1 MDPNILLAMLLF
13 SETKDIEDAKGIANV
28 VINRMKRPKRFGST
42 LEEVIYKPS
51 QFSGV
56 NSTEWKK
63 TETGE
68 MTDKEKDIFKQF
80 IAISSAAN
88 KGTLEDN
95 TKGADH
101 YVNLKIAK
109 PKFSKVYPKTA
120 QLGEHTYFVEP
131 VK

>member
-28 VINRMKRPKRFGST
+28 VINRMKRPERFGST

-88 KGTLEDN
+88 KGALEDN